1 MLVKWNKVTNCNW
14 KGKRDKNYSHLWKV
28 TLCYFRTN
36 WNFSTLFYICE
47 WPTNFHENQ
56 YHHIRHSCIKII
68 KYSSIP
74 VESYPRTNGNNFLLD
89 VRKTAAAELKT
100 QYLRPLETSQFR
112 LFEQHRKQTDQLS
125 QHRSFDFWKI
135 KVPKRARAD
144 VRMNNKIRLPREN
157 RLCIGLF
164 IEIVGTCILN
174 YLWFLIRKA

>member
-89 VRKTAAAELKT
+89 VRKTAAAELKHSI
-100 QYLRPLETSQFR
+100 YDHL
-112 LFEQHRKQTDQLS
+112 
-125 QHRSFDFWKI
+125 
-135 KVPKRARAD
+135 KRANFDYSSSIGNKLINSVNIGRLTSEKLKCQNERA
-144 VRMNNKIRLPREN
+144 L
-157 RLCIGLF
+157 
-164 IEIVGTCILN
+164 TCEWTTKSEFHVKTDCALDC
-174 YLWFLIRKA
+174 LSKL